1 MNNRKFARLSAAQK
15 RKKLA
20 YVLRH
25 NESDAGRHRSSSR
38 QQRLLAERKTTMC
51 LRKTQPNYQ
60 IPMPAPLPETEADLL
75 RRAVG
80 LIQRRITEHL
90 AGAYPEARWIWE
102 LPNAQA
108 RIAEGDP
115 VHIRLNH
122 AGGYRRAE
130 VLITRL
136 QFKGLKFDSIPEFAP
151 PPPEEP
157 PEEPGET
164 DYSYL
169 AYEWV
174 EAHSMELDNRAN
186 DAIGRGETELIIY
199 TDELPAPASWQAIC
213 EELMR
218 NGFSEAVI
226 TETGITT
233 HLLKG
238 N

>member
-1 MNNRKFARLSAAQK
+1 MS
-15 RKKLA
+15 
-20 YVLRH
+20 
-25 NESDAGRHRSSSR
+25 
-38 QQRLLAERKTTMC
+38 

-75 RRAVG
+75 RRAFG
-80 LIQRRITEHL
+80 LIQRRIGEHL

-102 LPNAQA
+102 CPNPRA
-108 RIAEGDP
+108 RIAEGDT

-130 VLITRL
+130 VLTTRL
-136 QFKGLKFDSIPEFAP
+136 QFKGLRYDAISEPVS

-157 PEEPGET
+157 HEEPGET

-174 EAHSMELDNRAN
+174 AAHAMELDARAN
-186 DAIGRGETELIIY
+186 GAAGCGETELIIPA
-199 TDELPAPASWQAIC
+199 DELPDSAGWQAVC

-218 NGFSEAVI
+218 NGFNEAVV

-233 HLLKG
+233 KIEVKG